1 MNESNPSALARSRY
15 GAKPGPAY
23 LTGIQALARLPI
35 DQRRLDAAAGLDTAG
50 FVSGYRGSPLGG
62 LDRELWQ
69 QKALLLEHGVVFQP
83 GVNEDLAA
91 TAVWGTQQV
100 GLFPGARHQG
110 VFGLWYGK
118 SPGLDRSM
126 DALRHGNAAGS
137 SPHGGVLLAVGDDHG
152 CKSSTMPGASE
163 FALRDLNIPVLAP
176 ADVGDVLAYGLFGWA
191 LSRYAGCWAS
201 LLVVTDV
208 ADSAM
213 SVPIDLEAFR
223 FAQPDVDRDVH
234 IRLADSPLAQEE
246 RMARKLALAAGFA
259 RENCIDRLVVA
270 PRSPRLA
277 VMSAGKAYADVRE
290 ALAGLGMATDRQ
302 IAEGGIRLA
311 KVGMTWPLSGE
322 FVGEV
327 CRDVDRVLVVE
338 EKRSFL
344 EDQMKSILSGQAG
357 VRLIGKD
364 AFAASGEISARMV
377 ATAVSAVL
385 NAGRIDPCRND
396 AAGPGKPAM
405 EMRMPLYCAGCPHS
419 VSTRVPNGSRA
430 IAGIG
435 CHYMAQWMDRDTYT
449 PTQMGGE
456 GANWIGQAPFTDER
470 HVFVNLGDGTYFHS
484 GILAIRA
491 AVAAGVNVTYKLLV
505 NDAVAMTG
513 GQPVDGTLTLADM
526 VAQVRAEGVRAIRVV
541 SDQPRRHRG
550 LGLPVRPR
558 TEFDAVQDELR
569 QIEGCTVLIYEQTCA
584 TELRRRRKRGTVED
598 PDVRVVIN
606 DAVCEGCGDCS
617 AQSNCVAVA
626 PLETEFGEKRSIDQ
640 SACNKDL
647 SCLAGFCPSFV
658 TLTGARPRR
667 VSVDM
672 DRVEALRRDLPAPHP
687 VSGAANIVVAGIG
700 GTGIVTVSQLLGTA
714 AHLDGMFVSTL
725 DMTGLAQKGGTVI
738 SHVRMSPAD
747 APHSPTR
754 IPTGAAD
761 LAIAADLVTLAGQD
775 TRALLSPAHTVAA
788 VNTYVAPTADFV
800 LRQQDRPPKA
810 AALMEP
816 SAGEREGLA
825 PSMKQTRVL
834 LPGGR
839 RRLAAGRIR
848 VANSRGDREAVAS
861 RMMQLAQESTSKL
874 EAVDAQALSL
884 GLFGTAACAN
894 VLLLGFAY
902 QHGTIPVSVSALER
916 AIALNGVAVADNLAA
931 LHYGRAMA
939 HDPALVPAS
948 ARGERREAMQPPRSD
963 TLDDR
968 VARRRAFLVRYQ
980 DEALALRYEAL
991 LVRVRDAE
999 AKVSRGRDAL
1009 VAAVA
1014 DSAFRLYAVKDE
1026 YEVARL
1032 FTERAMGDHADF
1044 AARLESQFEPGVR
1057 IKYHLAPPFLAHLR
1071 DGRGRPRKIAVGGW
1085 MTPVFRVLAWMRRW
1099 RGTPLDVFRALPERR
1114 LERELRDRLEADV
1127 ATVVESLTVGNYDIA
1142 VALLRLPD
1150 SVKGFG
1156 PVKEAAARAASEHRG
1171 RLLDELSNA
1180 GRPLPAV
1187 ARKPRTP
1194 VVAITD

>member
-1 MNESNPSALARSRY
+1 MVQSNLSALARSRY
-15 GAKPGPAY
+15 TSETGSAY

-35 DQRRLDAAAGLDTAG
+35 DQRRLDARAGLDTAG

-69 QKALLLEHGVVFQP
+69 QKSLLAEHQVVFQP

-100 GLFPGARHQG
+100 GLFPGARHRG

-118 SPGLDRSM
+118 TPGLDRSM
-126 DALRHGNAAGS
+126 DAVRHGNAAGS
-137 SPHGGVLLAVGDDHG
+137 SPYGGVLLAVGDDHG

-176 ADVGDVLAYGLFGWA
+176 ADVEDVLEYGLFGWA
-191 LSRYAGCWAS
+191 LSRCAGCWVA

-213 SVPIDLEAFR
+213 SVPVDLAAFR
-223 FAQPDVDRDVH
+223 FVQPSGDRDLH

-246 RMARKLALAAGFA
+246 RIARKLALAAEFA
-259 RENCIDRLVVA
+259 HENGIDRIVAA

-277 VMSAGKAYADVRE
+277 VVSAGKAYADVRE
-290 ALAGLGMATDRQ
+290 ALTGLGMATDGQ
-302 IAEGGIRLA
+302 IAEAGIRLA
-311 KVGMTWPLSGE
+311 KVGMTWPLSAD
-322 FVGEV
+322 FVGEA
-327 CRDVDRVLVVE
+327 CRDVDRILVVE
-338 EKRSFL
+338 EKRAFL
-344 EDQMKSILSGQAG
+344 ETQMQSILFGKPG
-357 VRLIGKD
+357 VRLIGKR
-364 AFAASGEISARMV
+364 AFPASGEISAAMIE
-377 ATAVSAVL
+377 TAVSSLL
-385 NAGRIDPCRND
+385 NGASPDPSHNGVE
-396 AAGPGKPAM
+396 APGKTAK
-405 EMRMPLYCAGCPHS
+405 ELRMPLYCAGCPHS
-419 VSTRVPNGSRA
+419 VSTRVPDGSRA

-513 GQPVDGTLTLADM
+513 GQPVDGPLSLADI

-541 SDQPRRHRG
+541 SDSPRRHRR

-558 TEFDAVQDELR
+558 TDFDAVQREL
-569 QIEGCTVLIYEQTCA
+569 QKVEGCTVLIYEQTCA
-584 TELRRRRKRGTVED
+584 TELRRRRKRGSVAD

-617 AQSNCVAVA
+617 VQSNCVAVA
-626 PLETEFGEKRSIDQ
+626 PLDTEFGTKRSIDQ
-640 SACNKDL
+640 STCNKDL

-658 TLTGARPRR
+658 TVVGARPKRMP
-667 VSVDM
+667 VDLAAV
-672 DRVEALRRDLPAPHP
+672 DVLRRDLPAPRRAEE
-687 VSGAANIVVAGIG
+687 AANIVVAGIG

-714 AHLDGMFVSTL
+714 AHLDGLFVSTL
-725 DMTGLAQKGGTVI
+725 DMTGLAQKGGAVI

-754 IPTGAAD
+754 IPAGAVD
-761 LAIAADLVTLAGQD
+761 LVIAADLVTLAGQD

-788 VNTYVAPTADFV
+788 VNTHMAPTAEFV
-800 LRQQDRPPKA
+800 LRQQDEPAKA
-810 AALMEP
+810 AKLME
-816 SAGEREGLA
+816 
-825 PSMKQTRVL
+825 
-834 LPGGR
+834 
-839 RRLAAGRIR
+839 
-848 VANSRGDREAVAS
+848 
-861 RMMQLAQESTSKL
+861 LAQRGTSKL

-948 ARGERREAMQPPRSD
+948 VRGGRSEAMQPPRSD

-968 VARRRAFLVRYQ
+968 IARRRAFLVRYQ
-980 DEALALRYEAL
+980 DEAVAIRYEAL
-991 LVRVRDAE
+991 LDRVRDAE
-999 AKVSRGRDAL
+999 ARVSPGNEVL
-1009 VAAVA
+1009 AAAAA
-1014 DSAFRLYAVKDE
+1014 DSAFSLYAVKDE

-1044 AARLESQFEPGVR
+1044 ATKLKSQFEPGFR
-1057 IKYHLAPPFLAHLR
+1057 IKYNLAPPFLARLR
-1071 DGRGRPRKIAVGGW
+1071 DGSGRPRKIAVGGW
-1085 MTPVFRVLAWMRRW
+1085 MTPILRGLAWMRRW
-1099 RGTPLDVFRALPERR
+1099 RGTRLDVFRVLPERR
-1114 LERELRDRLEADV
+1114 LERELRVRFEADV
-1127 ATVVESLTVGNYDIA
+1127 ANVVESLTVDNYEIA
-1142 VALLRLPD
+1142 VALMQWPD

-1156 PVKEAAARAASEHRG
+1156 PVKEAAARAAAERRE

-1180 GRPLPAV
+1180 GRPVPTV
-1187 ARKPRTP
+1187 VRQTQKP
-1194 VVAITD
+1194 ITATTD

>member
-1 MNESNPSALARSRY
+1 MNESTLSALAWSRY
-15 GAKPGPAY
+15 TNEPGSAY

-35 DQRRLDAAAGLDTAG
+35 DQRRLDAVAGLDTAG

-69 QKALLLEHGVVFQP
+69 QKALLAEHGVVFQP

-118 SPGLDRSM
+118 TPGLDRSM
-126 DALRHGNAAGS
+126 DAVRHGNAAGS
-137 SPHGGVLLAVGDDHG
+137 CPYGGVLLAVGDDHG

-176 ADVGDVLAYGLFGWA
+176 ADVQDVLGYGLFGWA

-201 LLVVTDV
+201 LLVVTDI

-213 SVPIDLEAFR
+213 SVAIDLEAFR
-223 FAQPDVDRDVH
+223 FVQPNADRDVH

-246 RMARKLALAAGFA
+246 RMARKLALAAEFA
-259 RENCIDRLVVA
+259 RENGIDRMVTS

-277 VMSAGKAYADVRE
+277 VVSAGKAYADVRE

-302 IAEGGIRLA
+302 IAEAGIRLA
-311 KVGMTWPLSGE
+311 KVGMTWPLSTA
-322 FVGEV
+322 FVNEV
-327 CRDVDRVLVVE
+327 CRDIDRVLVVE

-344 EDQMKSILSGQAG
+344 EDQMKSILSERTGVFGKAG
-357 VRLIGKD
+357 VRLIGKHMLP
-364 AFAASGEISARMV
+364 ASGEISAAKI
-377 ATAVSAVL
+377 ATAVSAIL
-385 NAGRIDPCRND
+385 NGERTETSRNG
-396 AAGPGKPAM
+396 ATSPGKLAK
-405 EMRMPLYCAGCPHS
+405 ELRVPLYCAGCPHS
-419 VSTRVPNGSRA
+419 VSTRVPDGSRA

-513 GQPVDGTLTLADM
+513 GQPVDGPLTLADM

-541 SDQPRRHRG
+541 SDWPRRHRG

-558 TEFDAVQDELR
+558 AEFDAVQDELR
-569 QIEGCTVLIYEQTCA
+569 DVEGCTVLIYEQTCA
-584 TELRRRRKRGTVED
+584 TELRRRRKRGSVAD

-617 AQSNCVAVA
+617 VQSNCVAVA
-626 PLETEFGEKRSIDQ
+626 PLETEFGTKRSIEA

-658 TLTGARPRR
+658 TVTGARPKR

-672 DRVEALRRDLPAPHP
+672 DRIDALRRELPEPHP
-687 VSGAANIVVAGIG
+687 TAAAANVVVAGIG
-700 GTGIVTVSQLLGTA
+700 GTGVVTVSQLLGTA
-714 AHLDGMFVSTL
+714 AHLAGLFVSTL
-725 DMTGLAQKGGTVI
+725 DMTGLAQKGGAVI

-754 IPTGAAD
+754 IPAGGAD
-761 LAIAADLVTLAGQD
+761 LVIAADLVTLAGRD
-775 TRALLSPAHTVAA
+775 TRALLSPARTVAA
-788 VNTYVAPTADFV
+788 VNTHVAPTAEFV
-800 LRQQDRPPKA
+800 LHQQDEPAKRPT
-810 AALMEP
+810 LMELARG
-816 SAGEREGLA
+816 SA
-825 PSMKQTRVL
+825 
-834 LPGGR
+834 
-839 RRLAAGRIR
+839 
-848 VANSRGDREAVAS
+848 
-861 RMMQLAQESTSKL
+861 SKL
-874 EAVDAQALSL
+874 EALDTQALSL

-902 QHGTIPVSVSALER
+902 QHGAIPVSVSALER

-939 HDPALVPAS
+939 HDPARVPAS
-948 ARGERREAMQPPRSD
+948 ARGGRREAMQLPRSG
-963 TLDDR
+963 TLTDR
-968 VARRRAFLVRYQ
+968 IARRRAFLVRYQ
-980 DEALALRYEAL
+980 DEALAARYEAL
-991 LVRVRDAE
+991 LDRVRDAE
-999 AKVSRGRDAL
+999 TRVSPGSEMLA
-1009 VAAVA
+1009 AAVA

-1044 AARLESQFEPGVR
+1044 ATKLASQFEPGFR
-1057 IKYHLAPPFLAHLR
+1057 IKYNLAPPFLAHLR

-1085 MTPVFRVLAWMRRW
+1085 MTPILRVLAWMRRW
-1099 RGTPLDVFRALPERR
+1099 RGTALDIFRILPERK
-1114 LERELRDRLEADV
+1114 LERELRVRFEADV
-1127 ATVVESLTVGNYDIA
+1127 ATVVASLTVDNYDIA
-1142 VALLRLPD
+1142 VALMRLPD

-1156 PVKEAAARAASEHRG
+1156 PVKEAAARVAAEHRE
-1171 RLLDELSNA
+1171 RLLAELSNA
-1180 GRPLPAV
+1180 ARP
-1187 ARKPRTP
+1187 ARKHHTP
-1194 VVAITD
+1194 IAVTTD

>member
-1 MNESNPSALARSRY
+1 MHESTPSALAWSRY
-15 GAKPGPAY
+15 RAERGPAY

-35 DQRRLDAAAGLDTAG
+35 DQRRLDALAGLDTAG

-69 QKALLLEHGVVFQP
+69 NKALLREHRVVFRP

-91 TAVWGTQQV
+91 TSIWGTQQV

-126 DALRHGNAAGS
+126 DAVRHGNAAGS

-176 ADVGDVLAYGLFGWA
+176 ADVQDVLAFGLFGWA

-201 LLVVTDV
+201 LLVVTDI

-213 SVPIDLEAFR
+213 SVTIDFDAFR
-223 FAQPDVDRDVH
+223 FVQPDVDRDVH
-234 IRLADSPLAQEE
+234 IRLGDSPLAQEE
-246 RMARKLALAAGFA
+246 RVARKLAHVGEFA
-259 RENCIDRLVVA
+259 RENDIDRLVAA

-277 VMSAGKAYADVRE
+277 VVSAGKAYADVRE
-290 ALAGLGMATDRQ
+290 ALAGLGLATDRR
-302 IAEGGIRLA
+302 IAEAGIRLA
-311 KVGMTWPLSGE
+311 KVGMTWPLSAA

-338 EKRSFL
+338 EKRAFL
-344 EDQMKSILSGQAG
+344 ETQMQSILFGKPG

-364 AFAASGEISARMV
+364 AFPAAGEISAAMI
-377 ATAVSAVL
+377 AAAVSAVL
-385 NAGRIDPCRND
+385 KAERIDPSRNG
-396 AAGPGKPAM
+396 AASPGKPAM

-541 SDQPRRHRG
+541 SDQPRRHRR

-569 QIEGCTVLIYEQTCA
+569 QTEGCTVLIYEQACA

-626 PLETEFGEKRSIDQ
+626 PLETEFGEKRSIEA

-658 TLTGARPRR
+658 TVTAARPRR
-667 VSVDM
+667 MSVDM
-672 DRVEALRRDLPAPHP
+672 DRVDELRRDLPAPHP
-687 VSGAANIVVAGIG
+687 ASCAANIVVAGIG

-725 DMTGLAQKGGTVI
+725 DMTGLAQKGGAVI
-738 SHVRMSPAD
+738 SHVRMSPAA

-754 IPTGAAD
+754 IPAGAAD

-775 TRALLSPAHTVAA
+775 TRALLSPARTVAA
-788 VNTYVAPTADFV
+788 VNTHVAPTAEFV

-810 AALMEP
+810 AKLTE
-816 SAGEREGLA
+816 LA
-825 PSMKQTRVL
+825 R
-834 LPGGR
+834 
-839 RRLAAGRIR
+839 
-848 VANSRGDREAVAS
+848 
-861 RMMQLAQESTSKL
+861 ESTSKL

-916 AIALNGVAVADNLAA
+916 AIALNGVSVADNLAA

-939 HDPALVPAS
+939 HDPALVPAW
-948 ARGERREAMQPPRSD
+948 ARGERREAMQPPRAD

-968 VARRRAFLVRYQ
+968 IARRRAFLVRYQ
-980 DEALALRYEAL
+980 DEALARRYEAL
-991 LVRVRDAE
+991 LDRVRDAE

-1044 AARLESQFEPGVR
+1044 AAKLESQFEPGFR

-1099 RGTPLDVFRALPERR
+1099 RGTPLDVLRALPERR
-1114 LERELRDRLEADV
+1114 LESELRDRFEADV
-1127 ATVVESLTVGNYDIA
+1127 ATVVESLTVGNYDTA
-1142 VALLRLPD
+1142 VALMRLPD

-1156 PVKEAAARAASEHRG
+1156 PVKEAAARAASEHRA

-1180 GRPLPAV
+1180 GRPLPTV
-1187 ARKPRTP
+1187 ACKHRTH
-1194 VVAITD
+1194 VVEIAD

>member
-1 MNESNPSALARSRY
+1 MHESTRKSALARSRY
-15 GAKPGPAY
+15 GAEPGPAY

-35 DQRRLDAAAGLDTAG
+35 DQRRLDAVAGLDTAG

-69 QKALLLEHGVVFQP
+69 QKPLLAEHDVVFQP

-118 SPGLDRSM
+118 TPGLDRSM

-137 SPHGGVLLAVGDDHG
+137 CPYGGVLLAVGDDHG

-176 ADVGDVLAYGLFGWA
+176 ADVQDVLAYGLYGWA

-201 LLVVTDV
+201 LLVVTDI

-213 SVPIDLEAFR
+213 SVAIDLEAFR
-223 FAQPDVDRDVH
+223 FVQPNADKDVH
-234 IRLADSPLAQEE
+234 IRLADSPSAQEE
-246 RMARKLALAAGFA
+246 RMARKLALAAEFA
-259 RENCIDRLVVA
+259 RENGIDRMVTS

-277 VMSAGKAYADVRE
+277 VVSAGKAYADVRE

-302 IAEGGIRLA
+302 IAEAGIRLA
-311 KVGMTWPLSGE
+311 KVGMTWPLSTA
-322 FVGEV
+322 FVNEV
-327 CRDVDRVLVVE
+327 CRDIDRVLVVE

-344 EDQMKSILSGQAG
+344 EDQMKSILFEGTGVFGKAG
-357 VRLIGKD
+357 VGLIGKHMLP
-364 AFAASGEISARMV
+364 ASGEISAAMI
-377 ATAVSAVL
+377 ATVVL
-385 NAGRIDPCRND
+385 AILNGERTEPSHNGATN
-396 AAGPGKPAM
+396 PGKLAK
-405 EMRMPLYCAGCPHS
+405 ELRVPLYCAGCPHS
-419 VSTRVPNGSRA
+419 VSTRVPDGSRA

-513 GQPVDGTLTLADM
+513 GQPVDGPLSLPDI
-526 VAQVRAEGVRAIRVV
+526 VAQVRAEGVREIRVV
-541 SDQPRRHRG
+541 SDLPRRHRG

-569 QIEGCTVLIYEQTCA
+569 EVEGCTVLIYEQTCA
-584 TELRRRRKRGTVED
+584 TELRRRRKRGSVAD

-617 AQSNCVAVA
+617 VQSNCVAVA
-626 PLETEFGEKRSIDQ
+626 PLETEFGTKRSIEA

-647 SCLAGFCPSFV
+647 SCLDGFCPSFV
-658 TLTGARPRR
+658 TVTGARPKR

-672 DRVEALRRDLPAPHP
+672 DQIDALRRDVPAPRP
-687 VSGAANIVVAGIG
+687 VVEAANIVVAGIG

-714 AHLDGMFVSTL
+714 AHLDGLFVSTL
-725 DMTGLAQKGGTVI
+725 DMTGLAQKGGAVI
-738 SHVRMSPAD
+738 SHIRMSPVD
-747 APHSPTR
+747 AAHSPTR
-754 IPTGAAD
+754 IPEAAAD
-761 LAIAADLVTLAGQD
+761 VVIAADLVTLAGRD
-775 TRALLSPAHTVAA
+775 TRALLSPTRTVAA
-788 VNTYVAPTADFV
+788 VNTHVAPTAEFV
-800 LRQQDRPPKA
+800 LHQNDRPARA
-810 AALMEP
+810 ATLLALAR
-816 SAGEREGLA
+816 S
-825 PSMKQTRVL
+825 
-834 LPGGR
+834 
-839 RRLAAGRIR
+839 
-848 VANSRGDREAVAS
+848 
-861 RMMQLAQESTSKL
+861 STSEVAL
-874 EAVDAQALSL
+874 VDAQALSL

-902 QHGTIPVSVSALER
+902 QHGAIPVSVSALER
-916 AIALNGVAVADNLAA
+916 AITLNGVAVADNLAA

-939 HDPALVPAS
+939 HDPARVPS
-948 ARGERREAMQPPRSD
+948 RARGGRREAMQPSRPG
-963 TLDDR
+963 TLTDR
-968 VARRRAFLVRYQ
+968 IARRRAFLVRYQ
-980 DEALALRYEAL
+980 DEALAMRYETL
-991 LVRVRDAE
+991 LDRVRDAE
-999 AKVSRGRDAL
+999 AKVSPGSELLAE
-1009 VAAVA
+1009 AVA

-1044 AARLESQFEPGVR
+1044 AAKLAAQFEPGFR
-1057 IKYHLAPPFLAHLR
+1057 IKYHLAPPFLARLR
-1071 DGRGRPRKIAVGGW
+1071 DSRGRPRKIAVGGW
-1085 MTPVFRVLAWMRRW
+1085 MTPVLRVLAWARRW
-1099 RGTPLDVFRALPERR
+1099 RGTPLDVFRATAERK
-1114 LERELRDRLEADV
+1114 LERELRERFEADV
-1127 ATVVESLTVGNYDIA
+1127 AMVVESLTAGNYDIA
-1142 VALLRLPD
+1142 VALMRLPD
-1150 SVKGFG
+1150 GVKGFG
-1156 PVKEAAARAASEHRG
+1156 PVKETAAQVAAEHRE
-1171 RLLDELSNA
+1171 RLLDELLER
-1180 GRPLPAV
+1180 RPPA
-1187 ARKPRTP
+1187 REIHTP
-1194 VVAITD
+1194 IAVNTD

>member
-1 MNESNPSALARSRY
+1 MDESNLSALARSRY
-15 GAKPGPAY
+15 TSETGTAY

-35 DQRRLDAAAGLDTAG
+35 DQRRLDARAGLDTAG

-69 QKALLLEHGVVFQP
+69 QKSLLAEHRVVFQP

-110 VFGLWYGK
+110 VYGLWYGK
-118 SPGLDRSM
+118 TPGLDRSM
-126 DALRHGNAAGS
+126 DAVRHGNAAGS
-137 SPHGGVLLAVGDDHG
+137 SPYGGVLLAVGDDHG

-176 ADVGDVLAYGLFGWA
+176 ADVEDVLAYGLFGWG
-191 LSRYAGCWAS
+191 LSRYAGCWAAM
-201 LLVVTDV
+201 LVVTDI

-213 SVPIDLEAFR
+213 SVRIDLEQFR
-223 FAQPDVDRDVH
+223 FVQPSGDMDVH

-246 RMARKLALAAGFA
+246 RIVRKLALAAEFA
-259 RENCIDRLVVA
+259 HENGIDRIVAA
-270 PRSPRLA
+270 PRAPRLA
-277 VMSAGKAYADVRE
+277 VASAGKAYADVRE
-290 ALAGLGMATDRQ
+290 ALAGLGLATDRQ
-302 IAEGGIRLA
+302 IAEAGIRLA
-311 KVGMTWPLSGE
+311 KVGMTWPLSAA

-327 CRDVDRVLVVE
+327 CRDVDRILVVE
-338 EKRSFL
+338 EKRAFL
-344 EDQMKSILSGQAG
+344 ETQMQSILFGKPG

-364 AFAASGEISARMV
+364 TFPASGEISAPMIK
-377 ATAVSAVL
+377 TAVSSILRGASP
-385 NAGRIDPCRND
+385 GPSRN
-396 AAGPGKPAM
+396 GVETPGKTAK
-405 EMRMPLYCAGCPHS
+405 ELRMPLYCAGCPHS
-419 VSTRVPNGSRA
+419 VSTRVPHGSRA

-456 GANWIGQAPFTDER
+456 GANWIGQAPFTDEG

-513 GQPVDGTLTLADM
+513 GQPVEGSLSLADV

-541 SDQPRRHRG
+541 SDSPRRHRR

-558 TEFDAVQDELR
+558 TDFDAVQQELR
-569 QIEGCTVLIYEQTCA
+569 EVEGCTVLIYEQTCA
-584 TELRRRRKRGTVED
+584 TELRRRRKRGTVAD

-617 AQSNCVAVA
+617 VQSNCVAVA
-626 PLETEFGEKRSIDQ
+626 PLDTEFGTKRSIDQ
-640 SACNKDL
+640 STCNKDL

-658 TLTGARPRR
+658 TVTGARPKRMR
-667 VSVDM
+667 VDM
-672 DRVEALRRDLPAPHP
+672 DDVDALRRELPAPHLAME
-687 VSGAANIVVAGIG
+687 SANIVVAGIG

-714 AHLDGMFVSTL
+714 AHLDGLFVSTL
-725 DMTGLAQKGGTVI
+725 DMTGLAQKGGAVI
-738 SHVRMSPAD
+738 SHVRMSPAE

-754 IPTGAAD
+754 IPAGAAD

-775 TRALLSPAHTVAA
+775 TRALLSPTRTVAA
-788 VNTYVAPTADFV
+788 VNTHLAPTAEFV
-800 LRQQDRPPKA
+800 LRQQDEPAKA
-810 AALMEP
+810 ATLME
-816 SAGEREGLA
+816 
-825 PSMKQTRVL
+825 
-834 LPGGR
+834 
-839 RRLAAGRIR
+839 
-848 VANSRGDREAVAS
+848 
-861 RMMQLAQESTSKL
+861 LAQSGTSKL

-902 QHGTIPVSVSALER
+902 QQGVIPVSVSALER

-931 LHYGRAMA
+931 LHYGRAMV
-939 HDPALVPAS
+939 HDPARVPAL
-948 ARGERREAMQPPRSD
+948 ARGGRREAMQPPRSG

-968 VARRRAFLVRYQ
+968 IARRRAFLVRYQ
-980 DEALALRYEAL
+980 DEALATRYEAL
-991 LVRVRDAE
+991 LDRVRDAE
-999 AKVSRGRDAL
+999 AKVFPGSEVL
-1009 VAAVA
+1009 TAAVA
-1014 DSAFRLYAVKDE
+1014 DSAFSLYAVKDE

-1044 AARLESQFEPGVR
+1044 AAKLESQFEPGFR
-1057 IKYHLAPPFLAHLR
+1057 IKYNLAPPFLAHLR
-1071 DGRGRPRKIAVGGW
+1071 DRRGRRRKIAVGGW
-1085 MTPVFRVLAWMRRW
+1085 LTPVLRVLAWMRRW
-1099 RGTPLDVFRALPERR
+1099 RGTALDVFRFLPERR
-1114 LERELRDRLEADV
+1114 LERELRIRFEADV
-1127 ATVVESLTVGNYDIA
+1127 ATVVESLTVDNYDTA
-1142 VALLRLPD
+1142 VALMRWPD

-1156 PVKEAAARAASEHRG
+1156 PVKEAAAREAGQRRK

-1180 GRPLPAV
+1180 VRPLPV
-1187 ARKPRTP
+1187 VRRKRQTP
-1194 VVAITD
+1194 IAATAD